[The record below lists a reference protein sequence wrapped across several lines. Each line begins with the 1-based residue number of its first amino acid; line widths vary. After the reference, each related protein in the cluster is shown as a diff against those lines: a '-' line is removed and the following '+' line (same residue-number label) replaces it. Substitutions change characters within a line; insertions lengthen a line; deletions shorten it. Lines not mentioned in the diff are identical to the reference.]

1 MLVSDFDYNLPE
13 ELIAQ
18 HPTERREMSRMLAL
32 DRVSGQYELKQF
44 TDFQSYLRPGDCLVL
59 NDTKVIPARLW
70 GHRAGSG
77 GRVQAFMLEENKD
90 KTWKALLRPGRRLSP
105 GSRVELD
112 GDDCGGFVVVS
123 KNELDGT
130 YNLAFDEKDVLS
142 VMEKHGKIPLPPY
155 INRNPEDA
163 DFERYQTVY
172 AQHPGAV
179 AAPTAGLHFTP
190 EILKQIEQSGVK
202 IVKLTLH
209 VGAGTF
215 KPVSVE
221 RVEDHVM
228 HEEAFIL
235 SPESAAAINQTH
247 DDGHRVFC
255 VGTTTVRV
263 LETCADEAHPG
274 HVVAQE
280 GRTKIFLY
288 PPKTPKVVDCL
299 LTNFHLPKSTLLM
312 LVCTFCDYD
321 HVMAAYKFAVEQR
334 LRFFSYGDC
343 MLLHKNH

>member
-202 IVKLTLH
+202 FVKLTLH
-209 VGAGTF
+209 VGAG
-215 KPVSVE
+215 
-221 RVEDHVM
+221 
-228 HEEAFIL
+228 
-235 SPESAAAINQTH
+235 
-247 DDGHRVFC
+247 
-255 VGTTTVRV
+255 
-263 LETCADEAHPG
+263 
-274 HVVAQE
+274 
-280 GRTKIFLY
+280 
-288 PPKTPKVVDCL
+288 
-299 LTNFHLPKSTLLM
+299 
-312 LVCTFCDYD
+312 
-321 HVMAAYKFAVEQR
+321 
-334 LRFFSYGDC
+334 
-343 MLLHKNH
+343 

>member
-1 MLVSDFDYNLPE
+1 
-13 ELIAQ
+13 
-18 HPTERREMSRMLAL
+18 
-32 DRVSGQYELKQF
+32 
-44 TDFQSYLRPGDCLVL
+44 
-59 NDTKVIPARLW
+59 
-70 GHRAGSG
+70 
-77 GRVQAFMLEENKD
+77 
-90 KTWKALLRPGRRLSP
+90 
-105 GSRVELD
+105 
-112 GDDCGGFVVVS
+112 
-123 KNELDGT
+123 
-130 YNLAFDEKDVLS
+130 
-142 VMEKHGKIPLPPY
+142 KHGKIPLPLY

-235 SPESAAAINQTH
+235 SPESAATINKTH
-247 DDGHRVFC
+247 DDGYRVFC

-288 PPKTPKVVDCL
+288 PPKTPKIVDCL

-343 MLLHKNH
+343 MLLHKD

>member
-1 MLVSDFDYNLPE
+1 MCSSD
-13 ELIAQ
+13 
-18 HPTERREMSRMLAL
+18 
-32 DRVSGQYELKQF
+32 
-44 TDFQSYLRPGDCLVL
+44 
-59 NDTKVIPARLW
+59 
-70 GHRAGSG
+70 
-77 GRVQAFMLEENKD
+77 
-90 KTWKALLRPGRRLSP
+90 LLRPGRRLSP

-172 AQHPGAV
+172 AMHPGAV

-215 KPVSVE
+215 KPVSV
-221 RVEDHVM
+221 
-228 HEEAFIL
+228 
-235 SPESAAAINQTH
+235 
-247 DDGHRVFC
+247 
-255 VGTTTVRV
+255 
-263 LETCADEAHPG
+263 
-274 HVVAQE
+274 AQE
-280 GRTKIFLY
+280 AMVAL
-288 PPKTPKVVDCL
+288 C
-299 LTNFHLPKSTLLM
+299 HS
-312 LVCTFCDYD
+312 
-321 HVMAAYKFAVEQR
+321 
-334 LRFFSYGDC
+334 
-343 MLLHKNH
+343 

>member
-235 SPESAAAINQTH
+235 SPESAATINKTH

-255 VGTTTVRV
+255 V
-263 LETCADEAHPG
+263 
-274 HVVAQE
+274 
-280 GRTKIFLY
+280 
-288 PPKTPKVVDCL
+288 
-299 LTNFHLPKSTLLM
+299 
-312 LVCTFCDYD
+312 
-321 HVMAAYKFAVEQR
+321 
-334 LRFFSYGDC
+334 
-343 MLLHKNH
+343 MLLRRKGGRRFSFIRRRYRKSWIAC